1 MTTTEIDEIVSE
13 FVSKASSATWHSL
26 VSIGSAAGVALM
38 GQGKGRYTFFGHFKW
53 PWAIAL
59 GYAAS
64 ILTYMWVNVDRLQL
78 KAETARITT
87 GH

>member
-1 MTTTEIDEIVSE
+1 MNTAEIEPIISWSVSQ
-13 FVSKASSATWHSL
+13 ALSATWETL

-38 GQGKGRYTFFGHFKW
+38 GKGKGRYTFFGHFKW

-64 ILTYMWVNVDRLQL
+64 ILAYMWVNVDRLQL